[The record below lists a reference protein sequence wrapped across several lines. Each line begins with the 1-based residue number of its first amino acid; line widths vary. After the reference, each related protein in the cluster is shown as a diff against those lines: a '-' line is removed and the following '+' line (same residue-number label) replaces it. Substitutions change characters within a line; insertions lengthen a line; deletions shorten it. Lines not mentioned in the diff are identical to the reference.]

1 MIKEF
6 TENIIHK
13 ILEDCR
19 RIGKT
24 ERHDIVF
31 KASIPC
37 PECSLPFVA
46 CLDMNQIISSSK
58 VDLSVDLCLTEVI
71 KKS

>member
-1 MIKEF
+1 M
-6 TENIIHK
+6 ENIIHK
-13 ILEDCR
+13 MLEDCR

-31 KASIPC
+31 KVSIPC
-37 PECSLPFVA
+37 PECSLLFVA
-46 CLDMNQIISSSK
+46 YLDMDQIISSSK
-58 VDLSVDLCLTEVI
+58 VDLSVDLCLTELI

>member
-1 MIKEF
+1 M
-6 TENIIHK
+6 ENIIHK

-19 RIGKT
+19 RISKI

-31 KASIPC
+31 KVSILC
-37 PECSLPFVA
+37 PECSLSFVV
-46 CLDMNQIISSSK
+46 CLDMDQIISFSK
-58 VDLSVDLCLTEVI
+58 VDLSVDLCLTELI